1 MVRYLTFKL
10 LPSFFLGVLPAL
22 CSTEHIDLT
31 VEISFGTIAE
41 IFEFDATEDPPST
54 MDVEVFDYDGPFSDA
69 ESLGHAEINFLKHSP
84 DGLADYWLDLSG
96 KNART
101 HGSRLHLRVFLTNT
115 KQSDALP
122 VFLERVEKEVGTK
135 VNFPSNL

>member
-1 MVRYLTFKL
+1 
-10 LPSFFLGVLPAL
+10 
-22 CSTEHIDLT
+22 
-31 VEISFGTIAE
+31 
-41 IFEFDATEDPPST
+41 

-69 ESLGHAEINFLKHSP
+69 ESLGHAEINFLKQSP
-84 DGLADYWLDLSG
+84 NELADFWISLSG

-122 VFLERVEKEVGTK
+122 EYLERVEKEVGTK
-135 VNFPSNL
+135 VHNSSYISLRLTCFESGWKRAPFFEHSN